1 MKQRPFLWKE
11 ITTLSTELST
21 EQKYLFS
28 LCSCSLPDLKDTLPF
43 LYAPI
48 PLLCVGLPFLLPR
61 KRKPGRKEKVAVA
74 FPPRPQPVRTLSHD
88 SPGRCGRPESCT
100 KRLSWPV
107 PRPPLPPL
115 PPPAPLPPPP
125 PPLPAAPPPRR
136 RFLSQPWAA
145 DMTR

>member
-1 MKQRPFLWKE
+1 MKTQLSAQSFQQNKNTFFFPTVFLFPPPAPLTSKTPFLFSKPQS
-11 ITTLSTELST
+11 LSYAWGLS
-21 EQKYLFS
+21 
-28 LCSCSLPDLKDTLPF
+28 F
-43 LYAPI
+43 LH
-48 PLLCVGLPFLLPR
+48 PR
-61 KRKPGRKEKVAVA
+61 KRKQERKEKTAVT
-74 FPPRPQPVRTLSHD
+74 FPPRPQAVRTTSHD

-125 PPLPAAPPPRR
+125 PQLPAAPPPLR

-145 DMTR
+145 DMTL